1 MIFVTKLIPYIIK
14 FVLLYNSLW
23 FNSNTIKSMFDFIT
37 PILSQLT
44 KKPIK
49 ITWQQ

>member
-1 MIFVTKLIPYIIK
+1 MSFVNKLISYIIK
-14 FVLLYNSLW
+14 FVLLYNTMW
-23 FNSNTIKSMFDFIT
+23 FISNKIKSMFDFIT
-37 PILSQLT
+37 TILSQLT